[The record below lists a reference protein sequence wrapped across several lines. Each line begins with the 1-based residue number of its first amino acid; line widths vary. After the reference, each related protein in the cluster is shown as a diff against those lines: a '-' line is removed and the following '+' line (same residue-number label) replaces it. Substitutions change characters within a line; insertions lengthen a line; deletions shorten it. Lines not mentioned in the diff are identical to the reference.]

1 MASVATALPRPLT
14 ARPKLRRNLAVLG
27 RAGTTE
33 VRFVKRIDNS
43 RLRREVDP
51 RKQRECYRLL
61 ALLVLVFAFGFAY
74 AWQHFQCLRLGYE
87 IQALKDERAAMQQL
101 NRQLRLEQ
109 ASLADPQRIDTLA
122 QGEGL
127 TAATPRQLIQ
137 AGSVAPT
144 ASSPE
149 FARNVLEPVLAATPD
164 SVPGSP
170 GKTPSKEQ

>member
-1 MASVATALPRPLT
+1 MATIATALPRPPT
-14 ARPKLRRNLAVLG
+14 ARPRLRRNPPVSGL
-27 RAGTTE
+27 AGTTD
-33 VRFVKRIDNS
+33 VLFVKHIENS
-43 RLRREVDP
+43 RLRREVD
-51 RKQRECYRLL
+51 RSKQRECYRLL

-74 AWQHFQCLRLGYE
+74 AWQHFQCLRLGYD
-87 IQALKDERAAMQQL
+87 IQGLKDERTALQQL